1 MASVVLGRA
10 VLALFADPATAVV
23 IPSLMAAPYALGRD
37 RTSVRFAGDEYPTG
51 FRGEGR
57 QFTFTL
63 TCRYSR
69 KQHAELLALQQ
80 LIDVQAAALPDPR
93 LLLRTHF
100 GLAAGLD
107 VAVAVELTG
116 PLQVTPGA
124 AVTDVT
130 FPVEVVQHSFAV

>member
-23 IPSLMAAPYALGRD
+23 IPSLMAAPYTLGRD

-57 QFTFTL
+57 SRTYTL
-63 TCRYSR
+63 TCRYPR
-69 KQHAELLALQQ
+69 ARYDELLAL
-80 LIDVQAAALPDPR
+80 LHLVDVLAPASPDPR
-93 LLLRTHF
+93 MFLRTHF
-100 GLAAGLD
+100 GLAVGLD
-107 VAVAVELTG
+107 VAVAVEPTG